1 MFNHYLKYE
10 NDSEFYLLISFDSC
24 DGPASFLI
32 VGHKSNR

>member
-10 NDSEFYLLISFDSC
+10 NNYEFYSLISFDSC
-24 DGPASFLI
+24 DGPANFLI

>member
-1 MFNHYLKYE
+1 MFSHYLKYE
-10 NDSEFYLLISFDSC
+10 NDYESYLLISFDSC